1 MATDAPLS
9 TVPLLDAG
17 LPAGVHGGFTTRA
30 GGTGRAPYAGLNLGD
45 HVGDDPA
52 RVAAHREALRRSVRA
67 DVLVVPRQVHGADVV
82 EVVSPPAT
90 APEADALFTRVP
102 GIAVAVVVADCVPVL
117 LADAGG
123 GLVGVAHAGRPGLVA
138 GVVPA
143 LVAAMRSAGAR
154 HLLAALGPSVCGGC
168 YEVPQAMAD
177 DVAAQVPAARARTRW
192 GTAAVDVAAG
202 VRSQLDALGVPARD
216 LGRCTVEHDDLFSFR
231 RDGTT
236 GRSAGVV
243 VLA

>member
-1 MATDAPLS
+1 MGTDAPLS

-17 LPAGVHGGFTTRA
+17 LPAGVRGGFTTRA
-30 GGTGRAPYAGLNLGD
+30 GGDGRAPYAGLNLGD
-45 HVGDDPA
+45 HVGDDPVV
-52 RVAAHREALRRSVRA
+52 VAAHREALRRSVSA
-67 DVLVVPRQVHGADVV
+67 DALVVPRQVHGATVV

-117 LADAGG
+117 VADRAAGV
-123 GLVGVAHAGRPGLVA
+123 VGVAHAGRPGLVA

-143 LVAAMRSAGAR
+143 LVSALRAAGAR
-154 HLLAALGPSVCGGC
+154 DLTAALGPSVCGGC
-168 YEVPQAMAD
+168 YEVPAAMAD
-177 DVAAQVPAARARTRW
+177 DVAARVPAARARTRW
-192 GTAAVDVAAG
+192 GTPAVDVAAG
-202 VRSQLDALGVPARD
+202 VRSQLAALGVPALD
-216 LGRCTVEHDDLFSFR
+216 VARCTVEHDDLFSYR
-231 RDGTT
+231 RDGAT